1 MDCDLEYEDYPSEEE
16 IKYKP
21 VSVRELLTEIQNIT
35 GFMVDLAYSSILF
48 HDKDI
53 AEEVLEFEERVRT
66 LSTLLVM
73 NTAIVVR
80 DGEDAEAC
88 VGIMR
93 VASAA
98 NKIAD
103 TAGEIAR
110 IVLAG
115 LGIDQSI
122 IEAFNN
128 VDERLVRTNIIPK
141 SILAQKTLREL
152 GLATNIGVDI
162 LTIRRG
168 KRLIVDPRG
177 DTRLEENDVLIGR
190 GSDVGTEELDKLAKG
205 ELMNVPKPAY

>member
-1 MDCDLEYEDYPSEEE
+1 LDGEVEEE
-16 IKYKP
+16 HYSYEGKIKYKP

-48 HDKDI
+48 HDRDI

-66 LSTLLVM
+66 LTTLLVM

-80 DGEDAEAC
+80 DGEDAEAS

-110 IVLAG
+110 IVLSG
-115 LGIDQSI
+115 LGIDRSI

-128 VDERLVRTNIIPK
+128 VDERLVRTKILSK
-141 SILAQKTLREL
+141 SILARKTLSEL
-152 GLATNIGVDI
+152 QLATNIGVDI

-168 KRLIVDPRG
+168 KKLIVDPHG
-177 DTRLEENDVLIGR
+177 DARLEEDDLLIGR
-190 GSDVGTEELDKLAKG
+190 GSDVGTAELDKLAKG
-205 ELMNVPKPAY
+205 ELKKIPNPAY

>member
-1 MDCDLEYEDYPSEEE
+1 MEEEDYSYEGK
-16 IKYKP
+16 IRYKP

-48 HDKDI
+48 HDRDI
-53 AEEVLEFEERVRT
+53 AEEVIEFEERVRT
-66 LSTLLVM
+66 LTTLLVM

-80 DGEDAEAC
+80 DGEDAEAS

-110 IVLAG
+110 IVLGG
-115 LGIDQSI
+115 LGIDRSI

-128 VDERLVRTNIIPK
+128 VDERLVRTRIVSK
-141 SILAQKTLREL
+141 SILARKTLSEL
-152 GLATNIGVDI
+152 RLATNIGVDI

-168 KRLIVDPRG
+168 KKLIVDPHG
-177 DTRLEENDVLIGR
+177 DAKLEEDDVLIGR
-190 GSDVGTEELDKLAKG
+190 GSDVGTVELDKLAKG
-205 ELMNVPKPAY
+205 ELKNVPKPAY

>member
-1 MDCDLEYEDYPSEEE
+1 LDDKVEEE
-16 IKYKP
+16 DFSYEGQITYQP

-48 HDKDI
+48 HDRDI
-53 AEEVLEFEERVRT
+53 AEEVLEFEERVRILT
-66 LSTLLVM
+66 TLLVM

-80 DGEDAEAC
+80 DGEDAEAS

-103 TAGEIAR
+103 TAGEIAH
-110 IVLAG
+110 IVLGG
-115 LGIDQSI
+115 LGIDRSI

-128 VDERLVRTNIIPK
+128 VDERLVRTRIVSK
-141 SILAQKTLREL
+141 SILARKTLSEL
-152 GLATNIGVDI
+152 QLATNIGVDI

-168 KRLIVDPRG
+168 KKLIVDPHG
-177 DTRLEENDVLIGR
+177 
-190 GSDVGTEELDKLAKG
+190 DVGTVELDKLAKG
-205 ELMNVPKPAY
+205 ELQQVPKPTY